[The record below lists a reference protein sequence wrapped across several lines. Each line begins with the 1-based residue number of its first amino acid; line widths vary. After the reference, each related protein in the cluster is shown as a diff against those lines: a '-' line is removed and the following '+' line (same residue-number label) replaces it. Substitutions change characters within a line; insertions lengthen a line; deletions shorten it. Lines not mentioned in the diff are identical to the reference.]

1 MKIDINDIVTK
12 SYVDDLY
19 GGGVSK
25 EQLLEHFSD
34 EDLIE
39 IVGVKKIEDYLR
51 RKKIEKIRKEI

>member
-12 SYVDDLY
+12 SY
-19 GGGVSK
+19 GRGVSR